1 MGTGPGEGVSASEGG
16 GPGSEVGYRRLFEA
30 SPHPMWVY
38 DLETLRFLAV
48 NDAAVARYGWSREEF
63 LAMTLRDI
71 RPLEDVTALER
82 RIAELADGLDRA
94 GTWRHRLKDGTL
106 IEADITSHPVEFAG
120 RLARLVVA
128 TDQTEARRTQQ
139 TLRWLQRA
147 VEQTDSAIFL
157 TAPDGTITYV
167 NPAFEILYGYTSQQ
181 ALGRTPR
188 LLKSGEMTLEH
199 YQSLWH
205 TLLSGHNYRGI
216 HVNRTR
222 EGTTVVVDA
231 SVTPLRGAADELV
244 GFVAIH
250 HDVTERR
257 RLEERR
263 ERLEAQLAHAQ
274 RFEALGTLAAGMAHD
289 FNNLLGVV
297 LGHAAL
303 LAQSPSDPERVG
315 RSAEVLRLAGER
327 GQSVVRRILT
337 FARRSEVRF
346 EVFDAR
352 AAVGEVERLL
362 REILPREIALSV
374 SAEAGETW
382 VWGDRGQL
390 AQVLLNLCVNAR
402 DAMPNGGTLSL
413 RVARQ
418 PGRRVRERC
427 PEAAGAEYVELSVT
441 DTGSGMPEETRRR
454 VFEPFFTTKAS
465 GHGSGLGLSVVYGIV
480 RSHGGCIDVE
490 SAIGSGTV
498 VRIYLPPCVAPAS
511 SAPSPPEPDRPRG
524 RGTVLLVEDE
534 EMLVEVGRVWLEEA
548 GYQVLVAGDGE
559 QAVRLF
565 EERLGSIDVVVCDM
579 GLPRRGGREVFF
591 ALQRLDPARPVV
603 LVSGFVEPSERVE
616 LTEAGVCAF
625 LEKPFS
631 ERQLLEVVAG
641 AVRRPP
647 ADGQAVGG

>member
-1 MGTGPGEGVSASEGG
+1 MGTGPEGG
-16 GPGSEVGYRRLFEA
+16 APSADGVGPGGEVGYRRLFEA

-71 RPLEDVTALER
+71 RPAADLEALER
-82 RIAELADGLDRA
+82 HLATAAAGLDLA
-94 GTWRHRLKDGTL
+94 GVWRHRRKDGSL
-106 IEADITSHPVEFAG
+106 IDVEVISHTVEFAG
-120 RLARLVVA
+120 RSARLVLA
-128 TDQTEARRTQQ
+128 TDLTETRRTQD

-147 VEQTDSAIFL
+147 VDQTNSAIFL
-157 TAPDGTITYV
+157 TSPDGTITYV
-167 NPAFEILYGYTSQQ
+167 NPAFEVLYGYTSQQ

-188 LLKSGEMTLEH
+188 LLKSGEMTPEH

-205 TLLSGHNYRGI
+205 TLLSGRNYRGT

-222 EGTTVVVDA
+222 EGDTVVVEA
-231 SVTPLRGAADELV
+231 SVTPLRGASDELV

-257 RLEERR
+257 QLEERR

-303 LAQSPSDPERVG
+303 LAQSPTDPERVA

-327 GQSVVRRILT
+327 GASVVRRILT
-337 FARRSEVRF
+337 FARRSEIRF

-352 AAVGEVERLL
+352 SAVGEVEPLL
-362 REILPREIALSV
+362 REILPREIALAV
-374 SAEAGETW
+374 SAEPGETW

-413 RVARQ
+413 RVGRR
-418 PGRRVRERC
+418 PGSRVRERC
-427 PEAAGAEYVELSVT
+427 PDAAAAEYVELSVT
-441 DTGSGMPEETRRR
+441 DTGTGMPEETRRR
-454 VFEPFFTTKAS
+454 VFEPFFTTKGA
-465 GHGSGLGLSVVYGIV
+465 GHGSGLGLAVVYGIV
-480 RSHGGCIDVE
+480 KAHGGCIDVE

-498 VRIYLPPCVAPAS
+498 VRIYLPPCLAPS
-511 SAPSPPEPDRPRG
+511 SAAAPPAEADRPRE

-548 GYQVLVAGDGE
+548 GYRVLIAADGE
-559 QAVRLF
+559 EAVRVF
-565 EERLGSIDVVVCDM
+565 EEHRGGVDVVVCDM

-591 ALQRLDPARPVV
+591 ALRRLEPAQPVV

-616 LTEAGVCAF
+616 LTRSGVSAF
-625 LEKPFS
+625 LEKPYS
-631 ERQLLEVVAG
+631 EQQLLEVVARSC
-641 AVRRPP
+641 APP
-647 ADGQAVGG
+647 AAGGRA

>member
-1 MGTGPGEGVSASEGG
+1 MGTEPGGDVPPSDGG

-38 DLETLRFLAV
+38 DVESLRFLAV
-48 NDAAVARYGWSREEF
+48 NDAAVSHYGWSREEF
-63 LAMTLRDI
+63 LSMTLRDI
-71 RPLEDVTALER
+71 RPPADVAALER
-82 RIAELADGLDRA
+82 RIAELTDGVDRS
-94 GTWRHRLKDGTL
+94 GSWRHRHKDGTV
-106 IEADITSHPVEFAG
+106 IEAEIISHAVFFGG
-120 RLARLVVA
+120 RRARLVLA
-128 TDQTEARRTQQ
+128 TDQTATRRTQD
-139 TLRWLQRA
+139 TVRWLQRA

-157 TAPDGTITYV
+157 TAPDGAITYV
-167 NPAFEILYGYTSQQ
+167 NPAFEVLYGYTAQQ

-188 LLKSGEMTLEH
+188 ILKSGEMTAEH

-205 TLLSGHNYRGI
+205 TLLAGRNYRGT

-222 EGTTVVVDA
+222 EGETVVVEA
-231 SVTPLRGAADELV
+231 SVTPLRGASEELV

-250 HDVTERR
+250 HDVTARR

-274 RFEALGTLAAGMAHD
+274 RFEALGPLAAGMAHD

-303 LAQSPSDPERVG
+303 LAQSPRDPERVA

-327 GQSVVRRILT
+327 GASVVRRILT
-337 FARRSEVRF
+337 FARRSEIRF

-352 AAVGEVERLL
+352 AAVGEVEPLL
-362 REILPREIALSV
+362 REILPREIALLV
-374 SAEAGETW
+374 SAESGETW

-390 AQVLLNLCVNAR
+390 AQVLLNLCTNAR

-413 RVARQ
+413 RVGRR
-418 PGRRVRERC
+418 PGSRVREHW
-427 PEAAGAEYVELSVT
+427 PDATAAEYVELSVA
-441 DTGSGMPEETRRR
+441 DTGTGMPEETRRR
-454 VFEPFFTTKAS
+454 VFEPFFTTKAA

-480 RSHGGCIDVE
+480 KAHGGSIDVE

-498 VRIYLPPCVAPAS
+498 FRIYLPPCVAPS
-511 SAPSPPEPDRPRG
+511 PPSARPPEPERPRG

-534 EMLVEVGRVWLEEA
+534 EMLVEVGRAWLEEA

-559 QAVRLF
+559 EALRLF
-565 EERLGSIDVVVCDM
+565 EQRRGSIDVVVCDM

-591 ALQRLDPARPVV
+591 ALRRLEPTQPVV
-603 LVSGFVEPSERVE
+603 LDSGFVEPSERVE
-616 LTEAGVCAF
+616 LTRAGVLAF
-625 LEKPFS
+625 LEKPYS
-631 ERQLLEVVAG
+631 EQQLLEVVAG
-641 AVRRPP
+641 SLPRPGGGEAVT
-647 ADGQAVGG
+647 G